1 MSGERVQGSNLAEN
15 VGGFCGFF
23 FVLFCFVFCSVV
35 VFGQSTS
42 LNWPAGQVPV
52 LVLGRRRPGHDV
64 GETETSDLLWNWSL
78 NDRSLR
84 FLE

>member
-1 MSGERVQGSNLAEN
+1 M
-15 VGGFCGFF
+15 
-23 FVLFCFVFCSVV
+23 V

-52 LVLGRRRPGHDV
+52 LALGRRRPGHDV